1 MNTKTIK
8 FDLNKYKLYEK
19 IKAKQGDTKSRFLL
33 FQLLDGSIPFNLKNR
48 SVRAYMIKPDG
59 REIFNDLIV
68 NNYNLGYCT
77 LELTN
82 QVLAAQGIVK
92 IELMVTEGDKK
103 LTSSVFE
110 LEVVKSINSEKSIVS
125 TNEFTALLNG
135 LAALSEYDNYKNS
148 VKEMEINKA
157 NKAEVEEKF
166 ISVEEKIK
174 NNSEQL
180 DSITPYKTEF
190 INVILIGC
198 DNTGVNDCTS
208 ILQEYIDNGYSL
220 FFPEGKYKCNLIMK
234 PQITLCGEGLGLVTL
249 IPNNKNVDVIKA
261 DLSVYNYTIKDLTI
275 DGLNTMGTQSY
286 TGHGIYLSNEG
297 SLAQQDLEPHLE
309 NIKIV
314 NVIDGLKVD
323 EGVRGGLFKNIKAG
337 ACVIGINH
345 LSTDCIFTDC
355 VTAQTQK
362 HGIFIL
368 KSNNTLVSCKAFIA
382 GLGKVEG
389 AGIKVQGSYNRV
401 INCESQQNVF
411 ECLHLQNANSN
422 IIQGCILDGSGYNS
436 KTWFPDLTYTETGG
450 AVPISILRIY
460 NSNSN
465 IIDCTII
472 NGRIDSYAKCGLYNQ
487 YVGSDSNNDIRLSII
502 DTDTA
507 TTKPFTNYQFDDTNK
522 YFKNNRVIINST
534 MMQNKSWLVPSVMN
548 NDVEIL
554 GGGYIVKDGICYIN
568 LKFKGLN
575 TYTWDNEVLQG
586 LPVPLMDSISIAS
599 NLLDREIV
607 IEGNKMIVRKG
618 ITTNSTYK
626 VTACYI
632 IK

>member
-166 ISVEEKIK
+166 GEVY
-174 NNSEQL
+174 EQL
-180 DSITPYKTEF
+180 DNITPYKTEF

-450 AVPISILRIY
+450 TVPISILRIY